1 MIFCNSL
8 KCPAMRFWYEV
19 LMSRHGFAACAAKT
33 NSCCCSSENVYP
45 ALLPFHTYCCFYLV
59 HWLPTPHTVWGLLP
73 VRFKFLFG
81 CLCGPRTTNPVWVQH
96 IPPNQWKG
104 FICQVCPHISL
115 TGNLSSCFEFSDPFN
130 RSNAISLQFEASKAT
145 LLNSTQVNL
154 WLIISNLNHPA
165 RGCQPSPRP
174 L

>member
-1 MIFCNSL
+1 
-8 KCPAMRFWYEV
+8 MRFWYEV
-19 LMSRHGFAACAAKT
+19 LMSRHGLASCAKT

-73 VRFKFLFG
+73 VRFKFLFD
-81 CLCGPRTTNPVWVQH
+81 CLCGPRATNPVWVQH

-104 FICQVCPHISL
+104 FISQVCPHINL
-115 TGNLSSCFEFSDPFN
+115 TGNLSSCFESSDPFN
-130 RSNAISLQFEASKAT
+130 RSDVISLQFDASGAT
-145 LLNSTQVNL
+145 LLISTQVNL
-154 WLIISNLNHPA
+154 WLIISNLNRPA